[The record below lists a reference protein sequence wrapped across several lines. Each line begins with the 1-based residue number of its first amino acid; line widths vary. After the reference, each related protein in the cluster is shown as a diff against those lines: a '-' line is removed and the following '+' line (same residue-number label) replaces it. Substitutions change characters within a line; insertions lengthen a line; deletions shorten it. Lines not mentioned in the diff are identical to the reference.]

1 MTYIYLYRCRNLPT
15 FYRMEN
21 YNWNIGLD
29 EVEPNEINLKSFE
42 IRDEL
47 NPYIWHDNK
56 IDSEVR
62 VKLLEIAEDF
72 FDALTIRW
80 VKPLDIVITGSL
92 ANYNW
97 SKYSDIDLHIVL
109 NYDDVYEKTEFVED
123 YFKTKR
129 DMWAS
134 THEDLKI
141 YGFPVEVYVEDAKNG
156 SKSSGV
162 YSLISNEWLAEPE
175 DMNDSGL
182 NKSYIREKSAEVIN
196 KIDEIEEKLSSDID
210 DDQMNKLSEKAY
222 RIFEELKELRK
233 KGLESSGQEMSNG
246 NIIWKVI
253 RRAGYID
260 KLWDIIDSTY
270 DKINSIY

>member
-1 MTYIYLYRCRNLPT
+1 MGD
-15 FYRMEN
+15 

-29 EVEPNEINLKSFE
+29 EIESDDINLKSFE
-42 IRDEL
+42 VRDEL
-47 NPYIWHDNK
+47 NPYIWHGNK

-80 VKPLDIVITGSL
+80 VKPLDVVITGSL

-156 SKSSGV
+156 SKSSGI

>member
-1 MTYIYLYRCRNLPT
+1 
-15 FYRMEN
+15 
-21 YNWNIGLD
+21 
-29 EVEPNEINLKSFE
+29 
-42 IRDEL
+42 
-47 NPYIWHDNK
+47 
-56 IDSEVR
+56 
-62 VKLLEIAEDF
+62 
-72 FDALTIRW
+72 
-80 VKPLDIVITGSL
+80 
-92 ANYNW
+92 
-97 SKYSDIDLHIVL
+97 
-109 NYDDVYEKTEFVED
+109 
-123 YFKTKR
+123 
-129 DMWAS
+129 MWAS